1 MEMYHRYQL
10 QNKIVVWNLASCS
23 NEAPTVDYTDMF
35 NSLIWHNIYFN
46 TFLEPQDLLK
56 TKQLF
61 ETVER
66 HGNKNI
72 FAFKK
77 KPGSRGLL
85 MDFVYAFC
93 TIV

>member
-10 QNKIVVWNLASCS
+10 QNKIVVWILASCS
-23 NEAPTVDYTDMF
+23 NEAPTVQQPDL
-35 NSLIWHNIYFN
+35 SWHNIYFN
-46 TFLEPQDLLK
+46 TLLEAQDLLK

-61 ETVER
+61 ETFES

-77 KPGSRGLL
+77 KTGSRGLL